1 MFGGPYDGVGGCLEG
16 LMMGLVG
23 VWRALWWG
31 RWVFGGP
38 YDGVGGCLEGL
49 MMGLVGV
56 WRAL

>member
-1 MFGGPYDGVGGCLEG
+1 MFGGPYDGG
-16 LMMGLVG
+16 
-23 VWRALWWG
+23 W
-31 RWVFGGP
+31 WVFGGP